1 MDKVPSKGGKP
12 IRSIEFTLLSLMRF
26 KAHFSALSAV
36 EEVESSQLIH
46 PFHGHLP
53 NYLFYWKLNLT
64 YSFGYLHDNG
74 SKCSS
79 YFRFVPKEAENSK

>member
-12 IRSIEFTLLSLMRF
+12 TQSIEFTLLSLKGF
-26 KAHFSALSAV
+26 KAHLSALSAL
-36 EEVESSQLIH
+36 EEVESSRLIH

-64 YSFGYLHDNG
+64 YSLDYLPSSG
-74 SKCSS
+74 AKCSS
-79 YFRFVPKEAENSK
+79 LFRFVLREVEISK